1 MDFLSLAKQ
10 RYSCRAFLDKKVEKE
25 KIDKILE
32 AGRIAPTAVNF
43 QPQRILVLD
52 AKEELAK
59 LSKCTKFG
67 WNAPVILIVCYDK
80 NISWKRKYD
89 GKDEGIID
97 ASIVT
102 THMMLEAQ
110 DLGLGTT
117 WIGSFD
123 PEKIREEYSIPD
135 NLEIVALL
143 PIGYPAEDAM
153 PSPMHEKRNNLEE
166 MVYWNKID

>member
-52 AKEELAK
+52 DKDELTK

-67 WNAPVILIVCYDK
+67 WSAPVILVICYDK

-89 GKDEGIID
+89 EKDEGIID